1 MRNIDRRSTVALGLV
16 ATAVPAA
23 AMLTAARPVVA
34 QTRSPTA
41 EGREILPGV
50 REVDLGERPSKIEGF
65 KTVKLRDIVMQP
77 GSEIPD
83 HPMENAMVCHV
94 TEGELTI
101 RQDGREFVARK
112 NTIWDCGKG
121 TREAGKNNGSV
132 VAIMRVTDLLA

>member
-1 MRNIDRRSTVALGLV
+1 MKNIKRRSTFAVGVAAITPALV
-16 ATAVPAA
+16 ASQ
-23 AMLTAARPVVA
+23 TAAA
-34 QTRSPTA
+34 QTRSPPA

-50 REVDLGERPSKIEGF
+50 RQVDYGERPSKIEGF
-65 KTVKLRDIVMQP
+65 KTVKMRDLVMQP

-83 HPMENAMVCHV
+83 HPMDNAMVCHI

-101 RQDGREFVARK
+101 RQDGKEFVAK
-112 NTIWDCGKG
+112 KGTIWDCGKG